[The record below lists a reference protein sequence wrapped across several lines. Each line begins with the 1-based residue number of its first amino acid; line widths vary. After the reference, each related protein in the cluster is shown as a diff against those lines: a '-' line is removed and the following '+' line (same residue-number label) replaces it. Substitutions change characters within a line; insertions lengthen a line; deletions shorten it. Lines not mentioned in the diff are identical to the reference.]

1 MCRFSILF
9 SLFSRNRSIALD
21 PKKGL
26 IYWST
31 WGSQPYNGSIQSAWM
46 DGSHKS
52 VLVDAKERD
61 MQYPTSLTID
71 FMERKLYWC
80 DPRTSLIERVS
91 LDGRDREVIIK
102 QLGADDFR
110 PNSVAYHNQYIFWT
124 DTARGNITRVHIAH
138 TGDKE

>member
-1 MCRFSILF
+1 M
-9 SLFSRNRSIALD
+9 
-21 PKKGL
+21 
-26 IYWST
+26 YWST
-31 WGSQPYNGSIQSAWM
+31 WGSQPYNGSIQMAWM

-71 FMERKLYWC
+71 FTERKLYWC

-91 LDGRDREVIIK
+91 LDGRAREIIIK
-102 QLGADDFR
+102 QLGSEDFR
-110 PNSVAYHNQYIFWT
+110 PNSVAYRNQYIFWT
-124 DTARGNITRVHIAH
+124 DTAKGNITRVHINH

>member
-1 MCRFSILF
+1 
-9 SLFSRNRSIALD
+9 
-21 PKKGL
+21 
-26 IYWST
+26 
-31 WGSQPYNGSIQSAWM
+31 
-46 DGSHKS
+46 
-52 VLVDAKERD
+52 

-91 LDGRDREVIIK
+91 LDGRDREIIIK
-102 QLGADDFR
+102 QFGTEDFR

-124 DTARGNITRVHIAH
+124 DTAKGNITRVHIAH